1 MHLNACKHTVINLRE
16 LRTELKW
23 VEEKHSTEL
32 LNSILKMCDSHIRYE
47 FLKVVNV
54 KAVVFICLIE
64 SPNIAVFRNEVV
76 IISLKIV
83 VQAEVWTFKYEALFE
98 VSGCNVC
105 MCIW

>member
-1 MHLNACKHTVINLRE
+1 
-16 LRTELKW
+16 
-23 VEEKHSTEL
+23 
-32 LNSILKMCDSHIRYE
+32 MCDSHIRYE

-83 VQAEVWTFKYEALFE
+83 VQAEV
-98 VSGCNVC
+98 
-105 MCIW
+105 